1 MTTAAPSTA
10 LATMQPAFTDAERLA
25 LAGFLTGYRGLTREA
40 YALDLRQFTTW
51 CRVRSLA
58 LFAARRDD
66 IDRAVERLKSRI
78 KPDSVVMLFFG
89 GYGVQ
94 AGRESYMIPVDAR
107 RDDIESF
114 ARKLEARGRA
124 RATVTRRL
132 STIAGFYKYAVE
144 EELLDQSPA
153 APVRRPRVAYESPA
167 DFRWCLET
175 TCPPASASGGSH
187 GFPAQ
192 IHAGRRPASQPRDPA
207 RARRRYTPGPSPVH
221 ARYMAAPPGPVH
233 GASAGNLQ
241 GDDGALAHDLSGML
255 VAGPRLAAD

>member
-58 LFAARRDD
+58 LFA
-66 IDRAVERLKSRI
+66 
-78 KPDSVVMLFFG
+78 
-89 GYGVQ
+89 
-94 AGRESYMIPVDAR
+94 AR

-241 GDDGALAHDLSGML
+241 GYDGALAHDLSGML

>member
-58 LFAARRDD
+58 LFA
-66 IDRAVERLKSRI
+66 
-78 KPDSVVMLFFG
+78 
-89 GYGVQ
+89 
-94 AGRESYMIPVDAR
+94 AR

-255 VAGPRLAAD
+255 VAGPRLAAARGSRLAISLRAPIACWS

>member
-1 MTTAAPSTA
+1 MGFGFSVNRWDRNWPSFPGSSPAGRCSMTTAAPSTA

-58 LFAARRDD
+58 LFA
-66 IDRAVERLKSRI
+66 
-78 KPDSVVMLFFG
+78 
-89 GYGVQ
+89 
-94 AGRESYMIPVDAR
+94 AR

>member
-58 LFAARRDD
+58 LFA
-66 IDRAVERLKSRI
+66 
-78 KPDSVVMLFFG
+78 
-89 GYGVQ
+89 
-94 AGRESYMIPVDAR
+94 AR